1 MLLFF
6 SEILMEMI
14 EEILKTVP
22 FVTTILLDMRN
33 ALWSVKR
40 SGHSGLISAGLDP
53 DFLEKV

>member
-1 MLLFF
+1 
-6 SEILMEMI
+6 MEMI

-22 FVTTILLDMRN
+22 FVTAILLDMRN

-53 DFLEKV
+53 DLLEKV